1 VTDRWRANPRLGV
14 VSSADRV
21 AIVVPDRP
29 AQQPVIL
36 EGSAARL
43 WHHLQR
49 DPLGDLAATSGL
61 APADLEAFLERL
73 TALGLGEP
81 PA

>member
-1 VTDRWRANPRLGV
+1 MTSRWSANLHLGIV
-14 VSSADRV
+14 ASDDRV

-29 AQQPVIL
+29 AQPAVIL

-43 WHHLQR
+43 WHCLQR
-49 DPLGDLAATSGL
+49 DPLGEIAATCGL
-61 APADLEAFLERL
+61 EDADLDAFVGQL
-73 TALGLGEP
+73 TALGLGAA